1 MFLVK
6 YWELVEISVVYK
18 LIVNTG
24 ASSLIMKYTA
34 KIQTNHQDLTVEK
47 QYLYMF

>member
-1 MFLVK
+1 MK
-6 YWELVEISVVYK
+6 YRELVEISIVYK

-34 KIQTNHQDLTVEK
+34 TIQTNHQDLTLEI
-47 QYLYMF
+47 QHLDT